1 MNEITLK
8 PALTLV
14 TPLEMS
20 SLEITELTGKEHK
33 HVIRDIRTMLDE
45 LEKDGPNLDHEKD
58 GPDLDHLPDGPEL
71 NHLQGY
77 REDKDERGYTACFYL
92 NKELTY
98 TLLTGYSVTL
108 RNKVVKR
115 WMALEKLHAPV
126 NPIEFIDRSRII
138 YLGQEH
144 DPSLAGMFYAA
155 MVGRVYGSRKAAKKL
170 GYQQGFVESVMR
182 LSDSD
187 LAKMG
192 EKAQGST
199 TEMVADAM
207 KLRAVGAPLQIEK
220 W

>member
-1 MNEITLK
+1 MNEITTLPQT
-8 PALTLV
+8 PAV
-14 TPLEMS
+14 TMT
-20 SLEITELTGKEHK
+20 SLEIVDVINSSRKLRAQQTGKPFKALRHDNAKRLIDSCVSRE
-33 HVIRDIRTMLDE
+33 VFTLPQIEETSFTGVDGRTQTVTNYRLDKRSALIVTAQLSPE
-45 LEKDGPNLDHEKD
+45 FAASIIDRLEQLES
-58 GPDLDHLPDGPEL
+58 
-71 NHLQGY
+71 
-77 REDKDERGYTACFYL
+77 A
-92 NKELTY
+92 
-98 TLLTGYSVTL
+98 L
-108 RNKVVKR
+108 RLR
-115 WMALEKLHAPV
+115 APV